1 MLRQPH
7 RFEGLSLVVVVRP
20 FFDLAGPQRADEGIA
35 AGKLNA
41 ASLALGTHQEEANH
55 ALLARRAHLHVLQ
68 APALPTLHPVA
79 NPLADTV
86 LSSVAL
92 RVKSDVQVVYLNV
105 GVHLSEDW
113 MPVAGGL
120 RPRKRF

>member
-1 MLRQPH
+1 MPRRSPATSPRSPATSPAQYPAGSGVGVSVLLRQPH

-55 ALLARRAHLHVLQ
+55 AVLARRAHLHVLQ

-86 LSSVAL
+86 
-92 RVKSDVQVVYLNV
+92 
-105 GVHLSEDW
+105 
-113 MPVAGGL
+113 
-120 RPRKRF
+120 